1 MPWLR
6 ASCNGNALAFQAI
19 DTGSIPVARLSG
31 PIAQRLEQPA
41 HNRSVPGSNPGRPIR
56 ETKLRPVSYG
66 PFAIS
71 ANQQGVEM
79 LERLDA
85 LEARFDNLAELLAD
99 PEIVQ
104 DYTKVVKYAK
114 ERSDLAETVETYRR
128 YRAVGEELAETEK
141 LLDEVEDAELLEMA
155 RAEIK
160 QLSATKV
167 TLRERLKQLLVP
179 KDPRDEKNVIIEIR
193 AGAGGDE
200 AGLFAAELF
209 RMYARYV
216 ERQGGWRLQI
226 ISENRTGI
234 GGFKEVIFRVE
245 GKRAFSQLKYESG
258 VHRVQRVPTTES
270 SGRIHTS
277 TVTVAV
283 LPEVEAVEI
292 NINPND
298 LEIGTYGASG
308 PGGQHMQKND
318 TAVRII
324 YKPTRMVVTCE
335 SERSLTQNKL
345 QAMTVL
351 RARLYEIERRE
362 QEEAIGSARRA
373 QVGTGERSE
382 KIRTYNYPQNRVT
395 DHRIGKSIYDLPSI
409 MEGEIREFIEALTA
423 DEQWRKLAALG
434 E

>member
-1 MPWLR
+1 
-6 ASCNGNALAFQAI
+6 
-19 DTGSIPVARLSG
+19 
-31 PIAQRLEQPA
+31 
-41 HNRSVPGSNPGRPIR
+41 
-56 ETKLRPVSYG
+56 
-66 PFAIS
+66 
-71 ANQQGVEM
+71 M

-85 LEARFDNLAELLAD
+85 LEARFDELTRLMSD

-104 DYTKVVKYAK
+104 DYTKVAEYAK
-114 ERSDLAETVETYRR
+114 ERSDLAETVETYRH
-128 YRAVGEELAETEK
+128 YRAVVEELADTEK
-141 LLDEVEDAELLEMA
+141 LLDEVEDAELLEMVH
-155 RAEIK
+155 AEIK
-160 QLSATKV
+160 QLSATEV
-167 TLRERLKQLLVP
+167 TLRERLKQLLIP
-179 KDPRDEKNVIIEIR
+179 KDPRDEKNVIVEIR

-216 ERQGGWRLQI
+216 EHQSGWRMQLI
-226 ISENRTGI
+226 GENRTGI
-234 GGFKEVIFRVE
+234 GGFKEVVFRVE

-283 LPEVEAVEI
+283 LPEVKAVEI
-292 NINPND
+292 NINPHD

-318 TAVRII
+318 TAVRIV
-324 YKPTRMVVTCE
+324 YKPTGMVVTCE

-351 RARLYEIERRE
+351 RARLYESKRRE

-409 MEGEIREFIEALTA
+409 MEGEIGEFIEELVA
-423 DEQWRKLAALG
+423 DAQRHKLEALG